1 MKPNILF
8 LSPVS
13 FFKGGAERS
22 LFDLLANPNITPILI
37 ASEEGPILER
47 GRKENIACHTL
58 SFGSIHNIHR
68 PFSFLKGLSAAQD
81 LLKAAKNLKKMAKEN
96 NAKIVHSNGLKAHCI
111 NVMAYRMGGAKA
123 VLHIRDIAY
132 TKAELLV
139 WRILQRMSYKM
150 VLVSHACWPEETL
163 PKNVHVIHNGTPLIN
178 DIPEND
184 SSDIIRFGFIG
195 RIHPAKGLHLV
206 IDWIAKAREQGL
218 LASLSVRGTY
228 SEDAPDYES
237 EIEAQIAKL
246 NLQDHVT
253 FTGFIDN
260 PIDLYKNIDIT
271 AVPSKTPDPLPRS
284 VMESMAR
291 GIPVFGYPAGGIFE
305 MIDDK
310 ETGFLVDNANKF
322 IEAIAYIN
330 SNENAMNDMT
340 DKAKVKIENEFSI
353 PNLHQGITALYK

>member
-150 VLVSHACWPEETL
+150 
-163 PKNVHVIHNGTPLIN
+163 
-178 DIPEND
+178 
-184 SSDIIRFGFIG
+184 

-353 PNLHQGITALYK
+353 PNPPCQSITRKITPFVTPTQIVFKR